1 MDMYW
6 NESFSEMALKPFLL
20 RELHSRGFVSVEDLS
35 HLSSSEIL
43 QIPGM
48 GGADWRKIAHVLNR
62 SLTVTTRVKDKS

>member
-1 MDMYW
+1 MDMHC

-20 RELHSRGFVSVEDLS
+20 RELHCRGFVFVEDLS

-48 GGADWRKIAHVLNR
+48 GGADWRKIAQVLNR
-62 SLTVTTRVKDKS
+62 SLTAARRVKDKS